1 MKKRLITVLTLFVC
15 YCAHAD
21 TILTVEYLDGS
32 QAKEQ
37 LSKLSKI
44 VFGGSGQISFNYESG
59 GTADYGAV
67 ANTDK
72 FVFVEGEL
80 SSAASLPANPLVR
93 VFPNPATESVSVTG
107 LEDGQTV
114 SVYTAAGQLVLR
126 TSDAEFNVA
135 GFTAGQY
142 FIVVGKSVVK
152 LIKK

>member
-1 MKKRLITVLTLFVC
+1 
-15 YCAHAD
+15 
-21 TILTVEYLDGS
+21 
-32 QAKEQ
+32 
-37 LSKLSKI
+37 
-44 VFGGSGQISFNYESG
+44 
-59 GTADYGAV
+59 
-67 ANTDK
+67 
-72 FVFVEGEL
+72 
-80 SSAASLPANPLVR
+80 
-93 VFPNPATESVSVTG
+93 FPNPATESVSVTG